1 MRVHDRV
8 CGLDW
13 GRLGISGELHSAAY
27 SRDGW
32 ELWVTHLRKFAMESA
47 PHRPTAEEIADLV
60 VKRLV
65 EGGGIPDLANA
76 NLMTIEELTI
86 KEVDRVTQIVMSELL
101 AQQSREAQPVT
112 SCPKCGNEMTPKKAQ
127 HRSLQGRRGP
137 VKFKTDVSHCE
148 ACRLDFFP
156 SDENAA
162 V

>member
-1 MRVHDRV
+1 
-8 CGLDW
+8 
-13 GRLGISGELHSAAY
+13 
-27 SRDGW
+27 
-32 ELWVTHLRKFAMESA
+32 MESA
-47 PHRPTAEEIADLV
+47 PNQPTAEDIADLV

-76 NLMTIEELTI
+76 NLMTIEEQTI

-101 AQQSREAQPVT
+101 AQQSQEAQPVT
-112 SCPKCGNEMTPKKAQ
+112 ACPKCGKEMTPKKAQ
-127 HRSLQGRRGP
+127 HRSLQSRRGP

>member
-1 MRVHDRV
+1 
-8 CGLDW
+8 
-13 GRLGISGELHSAAY
+13 
-27 SRDGW
+27 
-32 ELWVTHLRKFAMESA
+32 MESA
-47 PHRPTAEEIADLV
+47 PNQPTAEEIADLV

-76 NLMTIEELTI
+76 NLMTIEEQTI

-101 AQQSREAQPVT
+101 AQQSQEAKPVT
-112 SCPKCGNEMTPKKAQ
+112 ACPKCGKEMTPQKAQ
-127 HRSLQGRRGP
+127 HRALQSRRGP

-156 SDENAA
+156 SDENLA